1 MKLFNGFPEKFEFS
15 AVPKPFLAQVLPV
28 IDDLD
33 ELKATLGFFRVLY
46 QKKGFPVYV
55 TAAEIS
61 GSGTGFKIHAAEQA
75 LDKAANRGTIVKLA
89 VVNDGKAAA
98 LYFLNDEKNRQAA
111 RKIAAGELKI
121 DKLTPTAA
129 VIQSEPPP
137 ELPDIF
143 SLYEQNVGL
152 LTPIIAEELKEAL
165 RIYPETWIKDAIKEA
180 VSLNKRS
187 WRYISK
193 ILDNWNAGGR
203 DDGTYLRSD
212 QKSPDKYTAGKYGK
226 FVQR

>member
-1 MKLFNGFPEKFEFS
+1 MKPFNGFPEKFEFS
-15 AVPKPFLAQVLPV
+15 AIPKPFLAQVLPV

-33 ELKATLGFFRVLY
+33 ELKATLGFFRILY

-61 GSGTGFKIHAAEQA
+61 GPGTGFKTQAAEQA
-75 LDKAANRGTIVKLA
+75 LDKAANRGTIIKLA
-89 VVNDGKAAA
+89 VVNEGKAAA
-98 LYFLNDEKNRQAA
+98 LYFLNDEKNREAA
-111 RKIAAGELKI
+111 RRIAAGELKI
-121 DKLTPTAA
+121 DKLSPTMATA
-129 VIQSEPPP
+129 PPPPPP

-165 RIYPETWIKDAIKEA
+165 KLYPEAWIKDAIKEA
-180 VSLNKRS
+180 VEHNKRN

-203 DDGTYLRSD
+203 DDGTYLRSA
-212 QKSPDKYTAGKYGK
+212 QKNPDKYTGGKYGK

>member
-1 MKLFNGFPEKFEFS
+1 MKPFNGFPEKFEF
-15 AVPKPFLAQVLPV
+15 AGVPKPFLAQVLPG
-28 IDDLD
+28 IDDVD

-46 QKKGFPVYV
+46 QKKGFPVFV

-61 GSGTGFKIHAAEQA
+61 GPGTGFKVQAAEQA
-75 LDKAANRGTIVKLA
+75 LDKAANRGTIIKLA

-111 RKIAAGELKI
+111 RQIASGELKI

-129 VIQSEPPP
+129 AIQSEPPP

-165 RIYPETWIKDAIKEA
+165 RLYPETWIKDAIKEA

-203 DDGTYLRSD
+203 DDGTYKRNTQED
-212 QKSPDKYTAGKYGK
+212 RDKYIKGKYGK